1 MNAVGLQLY
10 TIRDYLTEKTQ
21 CEKAL
26 LAVKNA
32 GYSFVQLAGDKD
44 MITLSANAC
53 KKLGIKVYGI
63 LTDINFCY
71 ENSHFLFSIAKETGA
86 TDLGISG
93 WIDDM
98 KDPLSF
104 IERINDFAK
113 LAGEKGFT
121 FSYHNHACEFVKT
134 ASGKTA
140 MDILIE
146 NFDEA
151 VSFMPD
157 TYWLQHAGVSVCD
170 FLRKISGRITALH
183 LKDMKVTGNDHTF
196 AEVGNGN
203 LDFKSIV
210 TTARECKVENFIVEQ
225 DTCDGDSLQSIKI
238 SYDAIKNL

>member
-10 TIRDYLTEKTQ
+10 TIRDYLTDEAQ

-32 GYSFVQLAGDKD
+32 GYSFVQLAGSPE
-44 MITLSANAC
+44 MIASSANAC

-71 ENSHFLFSIAKETGA
+71 ENTDFLFSIAKETGA

-98 KDPLSF
+98 KDPLPF
-104 IERINDFAK
+104 IKRINGFAK
-113 LAGEKGFT
+113 KASENGFT

-134 ASGKTA
+134 ACGKTV
-140 MDILIE
+140 MDIMIE
-146 NFDEA
+146 NFDSL

-157 TYWLQHAGVSVCD
+157 TYWLQHGGVSIRD
-170 FLRKISGRITALH
+170 FLRKIKGKAQALH
-183 LKDMKVTGNDHTF
+183 LKDMKVIGNDHTF
-196 AEVGNGN
+196 SEVGNGN
-203 LDFKSIV
+203 LDFANIV
-210 TTARECKVENFIVEQ
+210 ATARECGIEYFIVEQ
-225 DTCDGDSLQSIKI
+225 DVCDGDCLDSIKI
-238 SYDAIKNL
+238 SYDNAKNL